1 MSNVIVAGGGAS
13 GLTAAIFAARGGNS
27 VTILEHNERVGK
39 KLLMTGNGKCNLT
52 NMSGFR
58 GKYYSSGE
66 ESLDK
71 IYGALDAF
79 GAEETRAFFEKMGLY
94 TKEKRDGGV
103 YPVSEQASTVL
114 DVLRSE
120 CARLGVK
127 TVTSCKIHDVKPHK
141 NGGIVTA
148 LNIRETGKNKCV
160 EFKYGKLILATGGKA
175 APASGADGSGYRIAQ
190 AIGHSVVKPL
200 PALVQLKCGGDF
212 FKSVSGV
219 RVQAGVALYIDGK
232 KAAYDEGELQ
242 LTDYGISG
250 IPVFQISRIAARA
263 LDDKNKCTAAINFL
277 TYICENE
284 RDLFVSK
291 GTDAKLY
298 GYKSVTELLSG
309 MAHKKVA
316 QMICRKNGLRTETT
330 VAEAGV
336 EKVRSC
342 IMELFDFRVEVTGTN
357 AFENAQICSG
367 GVPLGE
373 VDENF
378 ESKICKDVY
387 IVGELLDCDGIC
399 GGYNLQWAWATGA
412 IAGRSII

>member
-1 MSNVIVAGGGAS
+1 M
-13 GLTAAIFAARGGNS
+13 
-27 VTILEHNERVGK
+27 
-39 KLLMTGNGKCNLT
+39 
-52 NMSGFR
+52 
-58 GKYYSSGE
+58 
-66 ESLDK
+66 
-71 IYGALDAF
+71 
-79 GAEETRAFFEKMGLY
+79 
-94 TKEKRDGGV
+94 
-103 YPVSEQASTVL
+103 
-114 DVLRSE
+114 
-120 CARLGVK
+120 
-127 TVTSCKIHDVKPHK
+127 
-141 NGGIVTA
+141 
-148 LNIRETGKNKCV
+148 
-160 EFKYGKLILATGGKA
+160 
-175 APASGADGSGYRIAQ
+175 
-190 AIGHSVVKPL
+190 VKPL

-219 RVQAGVALYIDGK
+219 RAQAGIALYIDGK

-263 LDDKNKCTAAINFL
+263 LDEKNKCTAAINFL

-291 GTDAKLY
+291 GADAKLY
-298 GYKSVTELLSG
+298 GYKTVAELLSG

-316 QMICRKNGLRTETT
+316 QMICRKNGLRAETT
-330 VAEAGV
+330 VLEAGV
-336 EKVRSC
+336 EKVQSC
-342 IMELFDFRVEVTGTN
+342 IMELFDFRVEITGTN

-373 VDENF
+373 VDESF

-412 IAGRSII
+412 IAGRSIRG